1 MNRLS
6 DTLSRGNNNFDLIRL
21 VAALAVMLGHSY
33 GIQAARTE
41 PMFWFSHL
49 ESFGSLAVYAFFMIS
64 GMLVSASFA
73 NQSSTL
79 RFIGLR
85 ALRIWPG
92 AIVCAAF
99 IALVVGPMFSGL
111 PLAAYFTDART
122 FHWLFHN
129 ATLFGRVGGPLP
141 GVFEE
146 NHLKALVNAT
156 VWTLPVELK
165 CYVIVLVAG
174 LLGAIRSRRVMVIV
188 VALVGAV
195 FAIFAN
201 HPPKYLPLGDFFL
214 LPLLYSFYPVPFFL
228 LGMLLY
234 VFRDHVFLDWRP
246 VVVLLAI
253 YLVSRNSWPNP
264 IFFYLTF
271 IYGLLWFG
279 SANGLRKMT
288 PKHDYSYGI
297 YLYGF
302 VVQQVVSSIHPSMN
316 SYLSLMIS
324 VPITVALAALSWHAV
339 ERPCLASF
347 RRRTPAPAA
356 DIRSVV
362 INEPGS

>member
-21 VAALAVMLGHSY
+21 MAALMVMLGHSY
-33 GIQAARTE
+33 GIQGASIE

-73 NQSSTL
+73 NQSSAL

-85 ALRIWPG
+85 VLRIWPG
-92 AIVCAAF
+92 AMVCAAF
-99 IALVVGPMFSGL
+99 IALVVAPIFSGL
-111 PLAAYFTDART
+111 PVRAYFSDARIL
-122 FHWLFHN
+122 HWLFHN
-129 ATLFGRVGGPLP
+129 AMLIDPVGGPLP
-141 GVFEE
+141 QLFAG
-146 NHLKALVNAT
+146 NHLKSLVNAT

-174 LLGAIRSRRVMVIV
+174 LFGCIGSRWRTVAV
-188 VALVGAV
+188 VALAGVV
-195 FAIFAN
+195 FAMFAN
-201 HPPKYLPLGDFFL
+201 HPPKYFSLGSFFVLPLA
-214 LPLLYSFYPVPFFL
+214 YSFYPVPFFL

-234 VFRDHVFLDWRP
+234 AFRDRVLLDWRP
-246 VVVLLAI
+246 VVALLAV
-253 YLVSRNSWPNP
+253 YLVSRHSRFDPVL
-264 IFFYLTF
+264 FYPAF
-271 IYGLLWFG
+271 IYGLLWLS
-279 SANGLRKMT
+279 SAKMLHRFA

-302 VVQQVVSSIHPSMN
+302 VVQQAVSSLHPAMN
-316 SYLSLMIS
+316 SYLSLVIA
-324 VPITVALAALSWHAV
+324 VPVTVVLAALSWHWV

-347 RRRTPAPAA
+347 RRRNAPASG
-356 DIRSVV
+356 IRAEASGVS
-362 INEPGS
+362 GA